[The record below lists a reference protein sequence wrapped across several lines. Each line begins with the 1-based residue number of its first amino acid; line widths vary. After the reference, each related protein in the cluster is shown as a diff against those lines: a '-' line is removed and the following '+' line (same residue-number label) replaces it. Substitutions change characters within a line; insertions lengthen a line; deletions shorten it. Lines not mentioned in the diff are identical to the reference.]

1 MIKKNR
7 VERILKAL
15 EKDGIT
21 QMLIVDPM
29 TIYYLTDVYLDP
41 FERFY
46 GLYLRADGNHKF
58 FLNKLFNVPDDQGI
72 EKVWHTDTDP
82 VMEQVA
88 KYLDHD
94 SVLGV
99 DKDLKA
105 RFLLPLSEAGAAKG
119 FVNTSLAVDQTR
131 AIKDEEEQ
139 ALMREAS
146 RVNDCAIQELK
157 KLVHEGVTEKEI
169 ADQLLGI
176 YQSMGAQAHSFDP
189 LVAFGANAADPHHA
203 PDDTVLKA
211 GDCVLF
217 DIGCIKDGYCSDM
230 TRTYYY
236 KEVSEEHRKIY
247 ELVRKANE
255 EAIKKVKAGVVISTL
270 DDTAREIISAEGYGE
285 NFNHRLGHFIGLTD
299 HEFGDVSSVNHEL
312 AKPGMCFSIEPG
324 IYVEGDTG
332 VRVED
337 LVIVTEDGCEVLNH
351 VSKELEII
359 E

>member
-88 KYLDHD
+88 QYLDHD

-105 RFLLPLSEAGAAKG
+105 RFLLPLSEAKAATG

-146 RVNDCAIQELK
+146 RVNDLAIQELK

-203 PDDTVLKA
+203 PDDTVLKP

-236 KEVSEEHRKIY
+236 KEVSDEHRKIY
-247 ELVRKANE
+247 
-255 EAIKKVKAGVVISTL
+255 
-270 DDTAREIISAEGYGE
+270 
-285 NFNHRLGHFIGLTD
+285 
-299 HEFGDVSSVNHEL
+299 
-312 AKPGMCFSIEPG
+312 
-324 IYVEGDTG
+324 
-332 VRVED
+332 
-337 LVIVTEDGCEVLNH
+337 
-351 VSKELEII
+351 
-359 E
+359 